1 MDRFSKFHP
10 IAGFSFFMLIIIL
23 TLLFVNP
30 VFLCISFISGFGYL
44 LKLNGKA
51 AFGTLFKFIIPLVL
65 LVGVFNMA
73 FCHYGE
79 TVLFTV
85 KRLDFTLECL
95 IYGICTGL
103 MLASVIMWFSAYS
116 KIITSEKFM
125 ALFGKYAPNLALL
138 FSMVLRFIPLMKK
151 TADEIKDAQ
160 TGLGQETTGLKNTIS
175 RFSALVSICLEKS
188 IDTADSMKARGF
200 GNGKRSAY
208 SKYRFRQA
216 DAALLFF
223 IAGCFIYCIAV
234 KISGGFAFS
243 YNPVIELNG
252 VDYIS
257 PVIFF
262 IFCFIPL
269 LTDFAEDAK
278 WLYLKS
284 KI

>member
-10 IAGFSFFMLIIIL
+10 IVGFSFFMLVIII
-23 TLLFVNP
+23 TLLFMNP
-30 VFLCISFISGFGYL
+30 VFLSISFICSFLYL
-44 LKLNGKA
+44 LKINGKS

-65 LVGVFNMA
+65 LVGIFNMA

-79 TVLFTV
+79 TVLFSI

-95 IYGICTGL
+95 IFGLCTGL
-103 MLASVIMWFSAYS
+103 MLASVIMWFSAYG
-116 KIITSEKFM
+116 KVITSEKFM
-125 ALFGKYAPNLALL
+125 ALFGKYAPNLTLL

-160 TGLGQETTGLKNTIS
+160 TGLGKETAGIKNTIN

-200 GNGKRSAY
+200 GIGRRSAY
-208 SKYRFRQA
+208 SKYSFKMQ
-216 DAALLFF
+216 DAVLLFT
-223 IAGCFIYCIAV
+223 ILMCSVYCIYV
-234 KISGGFAFS
+234 KAAGGFEFLYS
-243 YNPVIELNG
+243 TVIELKRT
-252 VDYIS
+252 DFIS
-257 PVIFF
+257 PAVFF
-262 IFCFIPL
+262 VFCFTPL
-269 LTDFAEDAK
+269 LTDFTEDAK